1 MPSFLRA
8 ALLALTL
15 VFATLAGAVSDARA
29 AERKLVIHVA
39 EGQTTTMSQAIV
51 IARNVTEHYARY
63 GDTVDVKILATGGG
77 LDIFR
82 VDRTSFADG
91 LLRLKSELP
100 KVDFIACG
108 STLRGAAAAMNV
120 PVSEIDLLPGVRVAP
135 VGVAELMDLQDRGY
149 RYVRP

>member
-1 MPSFLRA
+1 MSNVVPRA
-8 ALLALTL
+8 AAWGLALAL
-15 VFATLAGAVSDARA
+15 GLGGAALA

-39 EGQTTTMSQAIV
+39 EGETTTMAQAIA
-51 IARNVTEHYARY
+51 ISRNVTEHYARF

-91 LLRLKSELP
+91 LRRLKSELP
-100 KVDFIACG
+100 KVEFVACG
-108 STLRGAAAAMNV
+108 STLRGVAASMNL
-120 PVSEIDLLPGVRVAP
+120 PVSEIDLLPNVRVAP

>member
-1 MPSFLRA
+1 MPSFLRV
-8 ALLALTL
+8 LILALGL
-15 VFATLAGAVSDARA
+15 ALATGSGAWA

-51 IARNVTEHYARY
+51 IARNVTEHYAKY
-63 GDTVDVKILATGGG
+63 GDTVDIKILATGSG

-91 LLRLKSELP
+91 LRRLKSELP

-108 STLRGAAAAMNV
+108 STIRGAAASMNV